1 MGNNT
6 CYLCGNKRLKLIV
19 DLDWPIKKCPKCHL
33 IQVSPLPSIKQV
45 NALYRGDYWK
55 SLSSY
60 GKQFST
66 HENYFRKKISGIKK
80 YQSTGKL
87 LDIGCALG
95 SLLKVAQKHGFK
107 SEGLDISGFAIKQCR
122 SFGLT
127 ATQGVISDIKK
138 KEYYDIIT
146 AFEVI
151 EHELNPILTIKTIYK
166 LLKKNGLFVMTV
178 PNSGTL
184 IGKVMGS
191 KWFGYRNKEHI
202 FHFTFKTLQ
211 LILEKGGFKDIQI
224 TSDIGRQ
231 YLFTHYLD
239 RFNFYLIK
247 SKTLKKF
254 VVFIKKIPFINSLVV
269 PFNPWSNII
278 VYAYKK

>member
-6 CYLCGNKRLKLIV
+6 CYLCGNKKLKLV
-19 DLDWPIKKCPKCHL
+19 ADQDWPIKKCRKCHL
-33 IQVSPLPSIKQV
+33 IQVNPLPSIKQV
-45 NALYRGDYWK
+45 NTLYRGDYWK

-60 GKQFST
+60 GKQFLT
-66 HENYFRKKISGIKK
+66 HEKYFQKKINEIKK
-80 YQSTGKL
+80 YKLSGRL

-95 SLLKVAQKHGFK
+95 SLLKIAQKEGFK
-107 SEGLDISGFAIKQCR
+107 GEGLDISDFAVKQCR
-122 SFGLT
+122 SFGLS
-127 ATQGVISDIKK
+127 ATQGVISNIKK
-138 KEYYDIIT
+138 KRYYDIIT

-151 EHELNPILTIKTIYK
+151 EHELDPILTIKTIYS

-184 IGKVMGS
+184 IGKIMGS

-202 FHFTFKTLQ
+202 FHFTFETLR
-211 LILEKGGFKDIQI
+211 LVLKKSGFRDINI
-224 TSDIGRQ
+224 TTDINRQ

-254 VVFIKKIPFINSLVV
+254 IDFLKKIPFVNSLVV